1 MLLVMR
7 AWREEVARSAGRGG
21 GRGVGAEARRAR
33 NLGAPSQNSASFVSF
48 RQTFGK
54 RRSICQKNAFPV
66 FSTSVEATQAFWH
79 IRAVTNYMR
88 LTHTAHIAHKRART
102 ARAAVQEYAKEE
114 VKRASEETTRL
125 AEQRERELERQARG
139 ERTQGPAARTRMDAR
154 IDSTTVRVRGTPERQ
169 GIRKVT
175 RRGPTHVCAKIGKI
189 IVALMEYRR
198 PRFGDG

>member
-54 RRSICQKNAFPV
+54 RRSISTKNAFPV
-66 FSTSVEATQAFWH
+66 FSTSAEATKAFWH

-125 AEQRERELERQARG
+125 AEQRERELERQMRG
-139 ERTQGPAARTRMDAR
+139 ERTQGPAARTRMNAR
-154 IDSTTVRVRGTPERQ
+154 MNTTTVRTRGSAERQ
-169 GIRKVT
+169 GISKVA
-175 RRGPTHVCAKIGKI
+175 RRGPTHTYA
-189 IVALMEYRR
+189 
-198 PRFGDG
+198 

>member
-1 MLLVMR
+1 
-7 AWREEVARSAGRGG
+7 
-21 GRGVGAEARRAR
+21 
-33 NLGAPSQNSASFVSF
+33 
-48 RQTFGK
+48 
-54 RRSICQKNAFPV
+54 
-66 FSTSVEATQAFWH
+66 
-79 IRAVTNYMR
+79 MR

-125 AEQRERELERQARG
+125 AEQRERELERHARG
-139 ERTQGPAARTRMDAR
+139 ERTQGPARAARTRMDLAR

-169 GIRKVT
+169 GISKVA

-189 IVALMEYRR
+189 VVALMEYRR

>member
-1 MLLVMR
+1 MGRPFNTGSAYMNRKRAPSRRAKPRIWYGSSQKNHQHTCALQWSRKAICGMEWLQAREAGRGWMLLVMR

-54 RRSICQKNAFPV
+54 RRSISTKNAFPV
-66 FSTSVEATQAFWH
+66 FSTSAEATKAFWH

-114 VKRASEETTRL
+114 VKRASKETTR
-125 AEQRERELERQARG
+125 
-139 ERTQGPAARTRMDAR
+139 
-154 IDSTTVRVRGTPERQ
+154 
-169 GIRKVT
+169 
-175 RRGPTHVCAKIGKI
+175 
-189 IVALMEYRR
+189 
-198 PRFGDG
+198 